1 MLVLGICDTLKMKW
15 CQIATGGRRYTCPT
29 KVINGELF
37 FRFKNVW
44 HPVAQFVSD
53 NAEILVEEGGKVFS
67 KQFSKKIEF
76 GKTCCMLVRK
86 EL

>member
-37 FRFKNVW
+37 FRFKKVW
-44 HPVAQFVSD
+44 HPVDSSYQ
-53 NAEILVEEGGKVFS
+53 I
-67 KQFSKKIEF
+67 
-76 GKTCCMLVRK
+76 MLRF
-86 EL
+86 